1 MHIATALKTTKVC
14 TTATFRGFRAFPPL
28 IRKELFFRSSEN
40 QRQIPE
46 DGLINFM
53 AQKFH
58 GANARLTLMKSI
70 IWRSSWFFERR
81 FDEDH
86 SSLNTV
92 SYDAF

>member
-46 DGLINFM
+46 DGLAPLAWDHEAFM
-53 AQKFH
+53 HDLLEALDEN
-58 GANARLTLMKSI
+58 GAN
-70 IWRSSWFFERR
+70 
-81 FDEDH
+81 
-86 SSLNTV
+86 
-92 SYDAF
+92 